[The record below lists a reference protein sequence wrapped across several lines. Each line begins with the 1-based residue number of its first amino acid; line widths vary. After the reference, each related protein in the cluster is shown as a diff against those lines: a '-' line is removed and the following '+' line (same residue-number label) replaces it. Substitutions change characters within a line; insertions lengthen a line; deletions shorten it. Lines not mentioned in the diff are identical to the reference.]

1 VEKATL
7 AAEAARRGFPEY
19 CVAIDPKYRLEWFH
33 MQIALKLEEA
43 VKRVEQG
50 EDVRIAIFMPPRHG
64 KSDTATQK
72 FPSWV
77 LGKHPEWPFIVSS
90 YSQDLAT
97 AFGQGTRDLM
107 DSENYAAIFDTRMR
121 ADTKAKANWMT
132 EQGGGYTAVGVG
144 GTITGKGFKIGIIDD
159 PFKNREEADSEV
171 IRESVHRWYRST
183 FYTRQEGNTAIILI
197 LTRWHDD
204 DLAGRVLKE
213 ELDQMEMGDEDIDHW
228 EVMEFKAI
236 ATEDEE
242 HRKEGEPL
250 WPWKFNLPKLMRTKA
265 ALGGYEWSALYQQNP
280 IDEENQELKREW
292 LQYRTRREVDL
303 MTTRKFATIDP
314 AGGKNTKNVSKNK
327 SDYTGVTRNYV
338 NEDNEWNLVSKRY
351 RINSKS
357 VIDLIFELHDEGM
370 EAIGIEEGIYT
381 QAIEPFLKVEMDNRG
396 VYPNVVP
403 LKHNQTMKETRIRGL
418 IPRYENRKVFHIENT
433 CADLEEE
440 YLRFPKGAHDDAL
453 DSVAY
458 QSQLAAPPN
467 QGIGD
472 RMTRNELEVNL
483 TDLVNEQ
490 QEPIIIG
497 VSSVAPVRYIIG
509 NKDGVFFNA
518 EAKMADPWA
527 ELALLMKRWRSVFVI
542 VDAKGDTIG
551 PKKLRADHPGRVFLA
566 FMTNDPKA
574 QEGVRWG
581 DGDKFG
587 DVQVAWHATV
597 QQLVEEFRDER
608 LPLYGTKDD
617 WREVV
622 NEFMNLY
629 RVWEVD
635 ALGGKT
641 STWESSGPQSFVRAM
656 ALYRIGADKFS
667 KVTATIVGANERM
680 YDGITESMGD
690 RFSNL
695 K

>member
-1 VEKATL
+1 MQAPAIPQDQLV
-7 AAEAARRGFPEY
+7 AEAARRGFPEY
-19 CVAIDPKYRLEWFH
+19 CVTIDPKYRLEWFH
-33 MQIALKLEEA
+33 MEIALKLEEA

-77 LGKHPEWPFIVSS
+77 LGKHPDWPFIVSS

-121 ADTKAKANWMT
+121 SDTKAKANWQT

-213 ELDQMEMGDEDIDHW
+213 EIDQLAMGEEGVDHW
-228 EVMEFKAI
+228 EVLEFKAI
-236 ATEDEE
+236 ATQDEP
-242 HRKEGEPL
+242 HRKEGDPL
-250 WPWKFNLPKLMRTKA
+250 WPHKFDLPKLMRTKA

-292 LQYRTRREVDL
+292 LRYRTQKEVDL

-314 AGGKNTKNVSKNK
+314 AGGKESKGKKK
-327 SDYTGVTRNYV
+327 SDNTGVTRNYV
-338 NEDNEWNLVSKRY
+338 NEDNEWHLKSKNY
-351 RINSKS
+351 RINSKG
-357 VIDLIFELHDEGM
+357 VIDLIFELHEEGM
-370 EAIGIEEGIYT
+370 ETIGIEEGIYT
-381 QAIEPFLKVEMDNRG
+381 QAIEPFLKIEMEARG
-396 VYPNVVP
+396 IYPNVVG

-418 IPRYENRKVFHIENT
+418 IPRYENGKVYHIENT

-458 QSQLAAPPN
+458 QSQIAAPPS

-472 RMTRNELEVNL
+472 RITRAELEKNVVDVVNDQSG
-483 TDLVNEQ
+483 T
-490 QEPIIIG
+490 IIIG
-497 VSSVAPVRYIIG
+497 ISTAFPVRYVIG
-509 NKDGVFFNA
+509 NKHGVFFQRTSDAKDPYA
-518 EAKMADPWA
+518 EIATFMA
-527 ELALLMKRWRSVFVI
+527 RWKQVFVLADT
-542 VDAKGDTIG
+542 VGDLTG
-551 PKKLRADHPGRVFLA
+551 VQRLEQSNAGHVFTA
-566 FMTNDPKA
+566 YMTHDPKSK
-574 QEGVRWG
+574 ETVRWG
-581 DGDKFG
+581 SSDKYG
-587 DVQVAWHATV
+587 DVQVGWNAAI
-597 QQLVEEFRDER
+597 QQLVEELRDER
-608 LPLYGTKDD
+608 VVFNGTLED
-617 WREVV
+617 WDEVID
-622 NEFMNLY
+622 EWTNLY
-629 RVWEVD
+629 RVWETNAVGD
-635 ALGGKT
+635 KT
-641 STWESSGPQSFVRAM
+641 STWESSGPQHFM
-656 ALYRIGADKFS
+656 KALVLWRVGMEKFS
-667 KVTATIVGANERM
+667 DTQATVVDAGNVFDQI
-680 YDGITESMGD
+680 ESAQV
-690 RFSNL
+690 FPQS
-695 K
+695 